1 MRQHSQSPIR
11 PRITRSQTQATA
23 PNQENVSARPA
34 AIAEQ
39 RNARQSGENQNSGQ
53 QTQNNMNNVS
63 NTVRA
68 SLAGSEMR
76 GSIMNNMN
84 IGMNGNNGINN
95 GANTGG
101 NGSNDINM
109 NSAGENATAN
119 VSTGAQGGGVQG
131 LGQPARG
138 DGH

>member
-1 MRQHSQSPIR
+1 
-11 PRITRSQTQATA
+11 
-23 PNQENVSARPA
+23 
-34 AIAEQ
+34 
-39 RNARQSGENQNSGQ
+39 
-53 QTQNNMNNVS
+53 MNNVS
-63 NTVRA
+63 NTARA
-68 SLAGSEMR
+68 SLAGSEMK
-76 GSIMNNMN
+76 GSIMNNMMN

-95 GANTGG
+95 GAVSANTGG